1 MRLPTLRGLHVLNPS
16 PAPKHP
22 DFLNIDAWM
31 CSAKGGGLNLKRFQQ
46 PQTKK
51 WSQTLLQKG
60 MQILHSLMDKK
71 ATELVNQE
79 EGILTKVGINPIG
92 LKLQTLATQIRSPF
106 EVTTMHSGE

>member
-1 MRLPTLRGLHVLNPS
+1 
-16 PAPKHP
+16 
-22 DFLNIDAWM
+22 
-31 CSAKGGGLNLKRFQQ
+31 
-46 PQTKK
+46 
-51 WSQTLLQKG
+51 